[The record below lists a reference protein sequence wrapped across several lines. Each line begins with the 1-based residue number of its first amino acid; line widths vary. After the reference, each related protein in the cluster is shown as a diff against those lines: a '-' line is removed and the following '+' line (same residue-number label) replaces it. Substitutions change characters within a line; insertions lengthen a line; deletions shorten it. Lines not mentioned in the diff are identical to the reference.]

1 MSWSAHHRRRFELV
15 LGAAADVA
23 RVERAY
29 DAEVLVSALL
39 GSVYAVAEGDR
50 APAVADFAADLRL
63 YLARRRTPDAALL
76 RHALAAFV
84 AGGRRP
90 AHGPPWTAWVGT
102 ARPTGTYADA
112 DEYGDQTSY
121 VATFAYPDEL
131 AGGPEHAVV
140 ALVDH
145 NLGFARDL
153 VVAAPAAA
161 VLSALD
167 ASPVEPAV
175 LRAEVE
181 RAVAATDQLARVPG
195 QESLVTDRA
204 LALSR
209 LRLLPDAPPVAPE
222 PMTGP
227 QRAALLER
235 FRLAPESQR
244 LRGGS
249 TAVFCLRLI
258 FEYAESRP
266 DRDPLRWSPTAVDL
280 FLLDWVPRRAVLDA
294 DDVAALPTVLS
305 AWVRW
310 AGRVS
315 GRTPRAV
322 ATTVAAIAGMRER
335 FAERAG
341 ERGPAAQ
348 AMAELLADGVD
359 PADEAAVA
367 EWLAAYNAR
376 TDS

>member
-145 NLGFARDL
+145 NLGFARD
-153 VVAAPAAA
+153 
-161 VLSALD
+161 
-167 ASPVEPAV
+167 
-175 LRAEVE
+175 
-181 RAVAATDQLARVPG
+181 
-195 QESLVTDRA
+195 
-204 LALSR
+204 
-209 LRLLPDAPPVAPE
+209 PP
-222 PMTGP
+222 
-227 QRAALLER
+227 
-235 FRLAPESQR
+235 
-244 LRGGS
+244 GS
-249 TAVFCLRLI
+249 TREARHH
-258 FEYAESRP
+258 A
-266 DRDPLRWSPTAVDL
+266 
-280 FLLDWVPRRAVLDA
+280 RRAVRRPGLA
-294 DDVAALPTVLS
+294 RHRSGVERGGVGRAGHPVPTGGR
-305 AWVRW
+305 AVRA
-310 AGRVS
+310 AGR
-315 GRTPRAV
+315 
-322 ATTVAAIAGMRER
+322 
-335 FAERAG
+335 
-341 ERGPAAQ
+341 
-348 AMAELLADGVD
+348 D
-359 PADEAAVA
+359 PADHAPDVA
-367 EWLAAYNAR
+367 R
-376 TDS
+376 